1 MSRLSAFFR
10 PRTIA
15 FVGAT
20 EDEAKLGGRRYRSL
34 VVGGFAGSIF
44 AVHPR
49 APSVRGRPA
58 FPTLRAIPEPVDL
71 AVVVVPRDAVRPVIE
86 DCAARNVPAVMV
98 ITAGFGEV
106 DAEGRRLEDE
116 LAALVRSGGGRLLGP
131 NCAGLYSGSA
141 GINLGGA
148 EVPPGPIALVSQ
160 SGNLLLDFNLRAA
173 AAGLGFTRQAT
184 IGNAADLD
192 AVDLIADCL
201 DDPDT
206 QVVLAYLEGMGEGR
220 GRALVDTVRRHPARK
235 PVVVLKPGRSEAGRR
250 AALTH
255 TGTLAGEDRVA
266 SAALRGAGILRA
278 DGIAEAWAITEA
290 LCRCPALA
298 GDGVALV
305 SDGGG
310 HATLLA
316 DCLGLAG
323 FALPAFPDA
332 TRDALARLLP
342 PRAAIA
348 NPLDFAGVV
357 ESDPTVLPEGLAV
370 CLSASNADAVV
381 VAGHFGGY
389 HRIGGAGLAPRE
401 IAAAEAVA
409 SVASGCGK
417 PVVFQSIHADVPTA
431 SHTVLREAGIPVV
444 RAPDDAV
451 RMLSGLRAAA
461 RRPKPSASGR
471 DASGFAP
478 SAAFQ
483 RHAEGLLRSHGPSGA
498 LAEPETRS
506 LLEAAGFEVPE
517 WRMAASADE
526 AVNAATDWPRAAMK
540 LITPGAV
547 HRSERGYVL
556 LDLAGAPAIRK
567 GAETLL
573 TRCPAGERTAAR
585 LLVTP
590 MLEPGL
596 EIICGAIRDPQFGP
610 TVMAGLGG
618 TSVELLDEVVFHLA
632 PLDREEA
639 RSLLSGL
646 SAPRA
651 TTGLRRPPPRP
662 EECGELVD
670 CLVRLG
676 VLLAALP
683 ELEEIELNPIIVT
696 PARAHIA
703 DARAVVR
710 RCSPHDPP

>member
-1 MSRLSAFFR
+1 MTRLSAFFR

-34 VVGGFAGSIF
+34 VAGGFAGNIF

-58 FPTLRAIPEPVDL
+58 FPTLRAIPGPVDL

-116 LAALVRSGGGRLLGP
+116 LAALVRRGGGRLLGP

-255 TGTLAGEDRVA
+255 TGTLAGEDRIA

-278 DGIAEAWAITEA
+278 DGIAGAWAIAEA
-290 LCRCPALA
+290 LCRCPPLA

-310 HATLLA
+310 HATVLA

-323 FALPAFPDA
+323 FTLPAFPGA
-332 TRDALARLLP
+332 TRNALARLLP

-357 ESDPTVLPEGLAV
+357 ESDPSVLPEALVV
-370 CLSASNADAVV
+370 CLSASNTDAVV

-409 SVASGCGK
+409 SVAAGHGK

-431 SHTVLREAGIPVV
+431 SHAVLRNAGIPVV
-444 RAPDDAV
+444 RTPDGAV
-451 RMLSGLRAAA
+451 QMLSGLRGAA
-461 RRPKPSASGR
+461 RRPKPSATGR
-471 DASGFAP
+471 DAPGFAP

-483 RHAEGLLRSHGPSGA
+483 RHAEGLLRSRGPGGA

-506 LLEAAGFEVPE
+506 LLRIAGFEVPE
-517 WRMAASADE
+517 WRVATNADE
-526 AVNAATDWPRAAMK
+526 AANAAADWPRAAMK

-573 TRCPAGERTAAR
+573 ARCPASERPAAR

-596 EIICGAIRDPQFGP
+596 EIICGAIRDSQFGP

-632 PLDREEA
+632 PLDRAEA

-646 SAPRA
+646 PAPR
-651 TTGLRRPPPRP
+651 TTGLRRPMPRP
-662 EECGELVD
+662 QECEELVD
-670 CLVRLG
+670 CLIRLG
-676 VLLAALP
+676 DLLAALP
-683 ELEEIELNPIIVT
+683 ALEEMEFNPVIVS
-696 PARAHIA
+696 PNRARIA

-710 RCSPHDPP
+710 RRSPHDPP

>member
-1 MSRLSAFFR
+1 M
-10 PRTIA
+10 
-15 FVGAT
+15 
-20 EDEAKLGGRRYRSL
+20 
-34 VVGGFAGSIF
+34 
-44 AVHPR
+44 HPR

-58 FPTLRAIPEPVDL
+58 FPTLRAIPGPVDL

-116 LAALVRSGGGRLLGP
+116 LAALVRRGGGRLLGP
-131 NCAGLYSGSA
+131 NCAGLYSDPA

-255 TGTLAGEDRVA
+255 TGTLAGEDRIA

-278 DGIAEAWAITEA
+278 DGIAEAWAIAEA
-290 LCRCPALA
+290 LCRCPPLA

-310 HATLLA
+310 HATVLA

-323 FALPAFPDA
+323 FTLPAFPGA
-332 TRDALARLLP
+332 TRNALARLLP

-357 ESDPTVLPEGLAV
+357 ESDPSVLPEALAV
-370 CLSASNADAVV
+370 CLSASNTDAVV

-409 SVASGCGK
+409 SVASGHGK
-417 PVVFQSIHADVPTA
+417 PVVFQSIHADVPTG
-431 SHTVLREAGIPVV
+431 SHTVLRDAGVPVV
-444 RAPDDAV
+444 RTPDDAV
-451 RMLSGLRAAA
+451 QMLSGLRDAA

-471 DASGFAP
+471 DAPGFAP
-478 SAAFQ
+478 SAGFH
-483 RHAEGLLRSHGPSGA
+483 RHAAGLLHSHGPGGA

-506 LLEAAGFEVPE
+506 LLEIAGFEVPE
-517 WRMAASADE
+517 WRMATNADE
-526 AVNAATDWPRAAMK
+526 AASAADDWSRAAMK

-573 TRCPAGERTAAR
+573 ARCPAGERPDAR

-596 EIICGAIRDPQFGP
+596 EIICGAIRDSQFGP

-632 PLDREEA
+632 PLGREEA

-646 SAPRA
+646 PAPRA
-651 TTGLRRPPPRP
+651 TGLRRPMPRP
-662 EECGELVD
+662 QECEELVD

-676 VLLAALP
+676 ALLAALP
-683 ELEEIELNPIIVT
+683 ELEEIELNPVIVT
-696 PARAHIA
+696 PARARIA
-703 DARAVVR
+703 DTRAVVR
-710 RCSPHDPP
+710 RRSPHDPP

>member
-1 MSRLSAFFR
+1 MTRLSAFFR
-10 PRTIA
+10 PRAIA

-34 VVGGFAGSIF
+34 VAGGFAGSIF

-58 FPTLRAIPEPVDL
+58 FPTLRAIPGPVDL

-106 DAEGRRLEDE
+106 DAEGRRLEGE
-116 LAALVRSGGGRLLGP
+116 LAALVRRGGGRLLGP

-148 EVPPGPIALVSQ
+148 EVPHGPIALVSQ

-173 AAGLGFTRQAT
+173 AAGLGFARQAT

-201 DDPDT
+201 DDSDT
-206 QVVLAYLEGMGEGR
+206 KVVLAYLEGIGEGR

-255 TGTLAGEDRVA
+255 TGALAGEDRIA

-278 DGIAEAWAITEA
+278 DGIAAAWAIAEA
-290 LCRCPALA
+290 LCRCPAPA

-310 HATLLA
+310 HATVLA

-323 FALPAFPDA
+323 FTLPAFPGA

-342 PRAAIA
+342 PRAAIS

-357 ESDPTVLPEGLAV
+357 ESDPSVLPEALAV

-409 SVASGCGK
+409 SVASGHGK
-417 PVVFQSIHADVPTA
+417 PVVFQSIHADVPTG

-451 RMLSGLRAAA
+451 EMLSGLRDAA
-461 RRPKPSASGR
+461 RRPKTSGG
-471 DASGFAP
+471 DAPGFAS

-483 RHAEGLLRSHGPSGA
+483 RHAEGLLRSHGPRGA
-498 LAEPETRS
+498 VAEPEARS

-517 WRMAASADE
+517 WRVAANADE
-526 AVNAATDWPRAAMK
+526 AADAATDWPRAALK
-540 LITPGAV
+540 LITLGAV

-573 TRCPAGERTAAR
+573 ARCPASERPAAR

-590 MLEPGL
+590 MIEPGL
-596 EIICGAIRDPQFGP
+596 EIICGAIRDSQFGP

-639 RSLLSGL
+639 RSLLSAL
-646 SAPRA
+646 PASRA
-651 TTGLRRPPPRP
+651 TGLPRP
-662 EECGELVD
+662 MPRPQECEELVD
-670 CLVRLG
+670 YLVRLG
-676 VLLAALP
+676 ALLATLP
-683 ELEEIELNPIIVT
+683 ELEELELNPVIVT
-696 PARAHIA
+696 PARARIA

-710 RCSPHDPP
+710 RCSPRDPP

>member
-1 MSRLSAFFR
+1 MTRLSAFFR

-34 VVGGFAGSIF
+34 VAGGFAGNIF

-58 FPTLRAIPEPVDL
+58 FPSLRAIPGPVDL

-116 LAALVRSGGGRLLGP
+116 LAALVRRGGGRLLGP
-131 NCAGLYSGSA
+131 NCAGLYSGSS

-160 SGNLLLDFNLRAA
+160 SGNLLLDFNLRAE

-201 DDPDT
+201 DDSDT
-206 QVVLAYLEGMGEGR
+206 RVVLAYLEGMGEGR

-255 TGTLAGEDRVA
+255 TGTLAGEDRIA

-278 DGIAEAWAITEA
+278 DGIAEAWAMAEA
-290 LCRCPALA
+290 LCRCPALT

-310 HATLLA
+310 HATVLA

-323 FALPAFPDA
+323 FTLPAFPGA

-342 PRAAIA
+342 SRAAIA

-357 ESDPTVLPEGLAV
+357 ESDPSVLPAALAV
-370 CLSASNADAVV
+370 CLSASNVDAVV

-409 SVASGCGK
+409 SVASGHGK

-451 RMLSGLRAAA
+451 QMLSGLRDAA

-498 LAEPETRS
+498 LAEPEARS
-506 LLEAAGFEVPE
+506 LLQAAGFEVPE
-517 WRMAASADE
+517 WRVAANPDE
-526 AVNAATDWPRAAMK
+526 AADAATDWPRAALK
-540 LITPGAV
+540 LITLGAV

-556 LDLAGAPAIRK
+556 LDLAGAPAIRE

-573 TRCPAGERTAAR
+573 ARCPASERPAAR

-596 EIICGAIRDPQFGP
+596 EIICGAIRDSQFGP

-618 TSVELLDEVVFHLA
+618 TSVELLDDVVFHLA

-639 RSLLSGL
+639 RSLLSWL
-646 SAPRA
+646 PASRV
-651 TTGLRRPPPRP
+651 TGLPRP
-662 EECGELVD
+662 MPRPQECEELVD
-670 CLVRLG
+670 YLVRLG
-676 VLLAALP
+676 ALLATLP
-683 ELEEIELNPIIVT
+683 ELEELELNPVIVT
-696 PARAHIA
+696 PARARIA

-710 RCSPHDPP
+710 RCSPNDPP

>member
-1 MSRLSAFFR
+1 MTRLSAFFR

-34 VVGGFAGSIF
+34 VAGGFAGDIF

-49 APSVRGRPA
+49 AHSVRGRPA
-58 FPTLRAIPEPVDL
+58 FPTLRAIPGPVDL

-116 LAALVRSGGGRLLGP
+116 LAALVRRGGGRLLGP
-131 NCAGLYSGSA
+131 NCAGLYSGAA

-160 SGNLLLDFNLRAA
+160 SGNLLLDFNLRAR
-173 AAGLGFTRQAT
+173 AAGLGFTRQAA

-206 QVVLAYLEGMGEGR
+206 QVILAYLEGMGEGR

-255 TGTLAGEDRVA
+255 TGTLAGENRIA
-266 SAALRGAGILRA
+266 AAALRGAGILRA
-278 DGIAEAWAITEA
+278 DGIAEAWAIAEA
-290 LCRCPALA
+290 FCRCPALA
-298 GDGVALV
+298 GERVALV

-310 HATLLA
+310 HATVLA

-323 FALPAFPDA
+323 FTLPAFPEA
-332 TRDALARLLP
+332 TQSALARLLP

-357 ESDPTVLPEGLAV
+357 ESDPSVLPEALAV
-370 CLSASNADAVV
+370 CLAAANADAVV

-389 HRIGGAGLAPRE
+389 HRIGGAGLATHE

-409 SVASGCGK
+409 SIASGHGK
-417 PVVFQSIHADVPTA
+417 PVVFQSIHADVPTG

-451 RMLSGLRAAA
+451 QMLSGLRDAA

-471 DASGFAP
+471 DAPGLAP
-478 SAAFQ
+478 SPSLQ
-483 RHAEGLLRSHGPSGA
+483 RHAEGLLRAHGPSGA

-506 LLEAAGFEVPE
+506 LLRIAGFEVPE
-517 WRMAASADE
+517 WRVAASADE
-526 AVNAATDWPRAAMK
+526 AANAGTEWPRAAMK
-540 LITPGAV
+540 LITPRAV

-573 TRCPAGERTAAR
+573 ARCPAGERPAAR

-596 EIICGAIRDPQFGP
+596 EIICGAIRDSQFGP

-618 TSVELLDEVVFHLA
+618 TSVESLDEVVFHLA
-632 PLDREEA
+632 PLNREEVRA
-639 RSLLSGL
+639 LLSGL
-646 SAPRA
+646 PAPRA
-651 TTGLRRPPPRP
+651 TGLRRPVPRP
-662 EECGELVD
+662 QECEELVD

-676 VLLAALP
+676 ALLAALP
-683 ELEEIELNPIIVT
+683 ELEEIELNPVIMT
-696 PARAHIA
+696 PARARIA

-710 RCSPHDPP
+710 RRSPHDPP

>member
-1 MSRLSAFFR
+1 MTRLSAFFR

-34 VVGGFAGSIF
+34 VAGGFAGNIF

-58 FPTLRAIPEPVDL
+58 FPSLRAIPGPVDL

-116 LAALVRSGGGRLLGP
+116 LAALVRRGGGRLLGP

-160 SGNLLLDFNLRAA
+160 SGNLLLDFNLRAG

-201 DDPDT
+201 DDSDT
-206 QVVLAYLEGMGEGR
+206 EVVLAYLEGMGEGR

-255 TGTLAGEDRVA
+255 TGTLAGEDRIA

-278 DGIAEAWAITEA
+278 DGIAEAWAIAEA
-290 LCRCPALA
+290 LCRCPTLA

-310 HATLLA
+310 HATVLA

-323 FALPAFPDA
+323 FALPAFPGA
-332 TRDALARLLP
+332 TRNALARLLP

-357 ESDPTVLPEGLAV
+357 ESDPSVLPKALAV
-370 CLSASNADAVV
+370 CLSASSADAVV

-401 IAAAEAVA
+401 IAAAEAIA
-409 SVASGCGK
+409 SIVSGHGK
-417 PVVFQSIHADVPTA
+417 PVVFQSIHADVPTG
-431 SHTVLREAGIPVV
+431 SHTVLRDAGIPVV

-451 RMLSGLRAAA
+451 QMLSGLRDAA
-461 RRPKPSASGR
+461 RRSKPSGR
-471 DASGFAP
+471 DAPGFAP

-506 LLEAAGFEVPE
+506 LLQAAGFEVPE
-517 WRMAASADE
+517 WQVATNADE
-526 AVNAATDWPRAAMK
+526 ATNAATDWPRTAMK

-547 HRSERGYVL
+547 HRSERGHVL

-573 TRCPAGERTAAR
+573 ARCPAGERPAAR

-596 EIICGAIRDPQFGP
+596 EIICGAIRDSQFGP

-618 TSVELLDEVVFHLA
+618 TSVESLDEVVFHLA
-632 PLDREEA
+632 PLDRKEA

-646 SAPRA
+646 PAPRA
-651 TTGLRRPPPRP
+651 TGLRRPMPRP
-662 EECGELVD
+662 QECEELVEY
-670 CLVRLG
+670 LIRLG
-676 VLLAALP
+676 ALLAALP
-683 ELEEIELNPIIVT
+683 ELEEIELNPVIVT
-696 PARAHIA
+696 PARARIA

>member
-1 MSRLSAFFR
+1 M
-10 PRTIA
+10 P
-15 FVGAT
+15 
-20 EDEAKLGGRRYRSL
+20 
-34 VVGGFAGSIF
+34 SI
-44 AVHPR
+44 
-49 APSVRGRPA
+49 S
-58 FPTLRAIPEPVDL
+58 
-71 AVVVVPRDAVRPVIE
+71 
-86 DCAARNVPAVMV
+86 
-98 ITAGFGEV
+98 
-106 DAEGRRLEDE
+106 
-116 LAALVRSGGGRLLGP
+116 S
-131 NCAGLYSGSA
+131 
-141 GINLGGA
+141 
-148 EVPPGPIALVSQ
+148 PIAW
-160 SGNLLLDFNLRAA
+160 
-173 AAGLGFTRQAT
+173 T
-184 IGNAADLD
+184 IP
-192 AVDLIADCL
+192 IRK
-201 DDPDT
+201 
-206 QVVLAYLEGMGEGR
+206 VVLAYLEGMGEGR

-255 TGTLAGEDRVA
+255 TGTLAGEDRIA

-278 DGIAEAWAITEA
+278 DGIAEAWAIAEA

-310 HATLLA
+310 HATVLA

-323 FALPAFPDA
+323 FTLPAFPGA
-332 TRDALARLLP
+332 TRNTLARLLP

-357 ESDPTVLPEGLAV
+357 ESDPSVLPKALAV

-409 SVASGCGK
+409 SVASGHGK

-444 RAPDDAV
+444 RTPDDAV
-451 RMLSGLRAAA
+451 QMLSGLRDAA

-471 DASGFAP
+471 DAPGFAP
-478 SAAFQ
+478 AAGFQ

-506 LLEAAGFEVPE
+506 LLEIAGFEVPE
-517 WRMAASADE
+517 WRVATNADE
-526 AVNAATDWPRAAMK
+526 AANAAADWPRAAMK

-556 LDLAGAPAIRK
+556 LDLAGVTAIRK

-573 TRCPAGERTAAR
+573 ARCPAGERPAAR

-596 EIICGAIRDPQFGP
+596 EIICGAIRDSQFGP

-632 PLDREEA
+632 PLGREEA

-646 SAPRA
+646 PAPR
-651 TTGLRRPPPRP
+651 TTGLRRPMPRP
-662 EECGELVD
+662 QECEELVD
-670 CLVRLG
+670 CLIRLG
-676 VLLAALP
+676 DLLAALP
-683 ELEEIELNPIIVT
+683 ALEEMELNPVIVS
-696 PARAHIA
+696 PNRARIA
-703 DARAVVR
+703 DTRAVVR
-710 RCSPHDPP
+710 RRSPHDPP

>member
-1 MSRLSAFFR
+1 MARLSAFFQ

-34 VVGGFAGSIF
+34 VAGGFAGNIF

-58 FPTLRAIPEPVDL
+58 FPTLRAIPGPVDL

-116 LAALVRSGGGRLLGP
+116 LAALVRRGGGRLLGP
-131 NCAGLYSGSA
+131 NCAGLYSGPA

-255 TGTLAGEDRVA
+255 TGTLAGEDRIA

-278 DGIAEAWAITEA
+278 DGIAEAWAIAEA
-290 LCRCPALA
+290 LCRCPPLA

-310 HATLLA
+310 HATVLA

-323 FALPAFPDA
+323 FTLPAFPGA
-332 TRDALARLLP
+332 ARNALARLLP

-357 ESDPTVLPEGLAV
+357 ESDPSVLPKALAV
-370 CLSASNADAVV
+370 CLSASNTDAVV

-409 SVASGCGK
+409 SVASGHDK
-417 PVVFQSIHADVPTA
+417 PVVFQSIHADVPTG
-431 SHTVLREAGIPVV
+431 SHTILRDAGVPVV
-444 RAPDDAV
+444 RTPDDAV
-451 RMLSGLRAAA
+451 RMLSGLRDAA

-471 DASGFAP
+471 DAPGFAP

-483 RHAEGLLRSHGPSGA
+483 RHAEGLLRSHGPGGA

-506 LLEAAGFEVPE
+506 LLEIAGFEVPE
-517 WRMAASADE
+517 WRVATNADE
-526 AVNAATDWPRAAMK
+526 AANAAADWPRAAMK

-556 LDLAGAPAIRK
+556 LDLAGAPAIRN

-573 TRCPAGERTAAR
+573 ARCPAGERPAAR

-596 EIICGAIRDPQFGP
+596 EIICGAVRDSQFGP

-632 PLDREEA
+632 PLGREEA

-646 SAPRA
+646 PAPRA
-651 TTGLRRPPPRP
+651 TGLRRPMPRP
-662 EECGELVD
+662 QECEALVD
-670 CLVRLG
+670 CLTRLG
-676 VLLAALP
+676 ALLAALP
-683 ELEEIELNPIIVT
+683 ELEEIEINPVIVT
-696 PARAHIA
+696 PARARIA

-710 RCSPHDPP
+710 RRSPHDPP

>member
-1 MSRLSAFFR
+1 M
-10 PRTIA
+10 
-15 FVGAT
+15 
-20 EDEAKLGGRRYRSL
+20 
-34 VVGGFAGSIF
+34 
-44 AVHPR
+44 
-49 APSVRGRPA
+49 
-58 FPTLRAIPEPVDL
+58 
-71 AVVVVPRDAVRPVIE
+71 PRDAVRPVIE

-116 LAALVRSGGGRLLGP
+116 LAALVRRGGGRLLGP
-131 NCAGLYSGSA
+131 NCAGLYSGAA

-255 TGTLAGEDRVA
+255 TGTLAGEDRIA

-278 DGIAEAWAITEA
+278 DGIAEAWAIAEA

-310 HATLLA
+310 HATVLA

-323 FALPAFPDA
+323 FALPAFPGA

-357 ESDPTVLPEGLAV
+357 ESDPSVLPEALAV
-370 CLSASNADAVV
+370 CLSAANADAVV

-389 HRIGGAGLAPRE
+389 HRIGGAGLATRE

-409 SVASGCGK
+409 SVASGRGK
-417 PVVFQSIHADVPTA
+417 PVVFQSIHADVPTV

-451 RMLSGLRAAA
+451 QMLSGLREAA
-461 RRPKPSASGR
+461 RRPKPPGR
-471 DASGFAP
+471 EAPGFVP
-478 SAAFQ
+478 FAAFQ
-483 RHAEGLLRSHGPSGA
+483 RRAEGLLRSHGPNGA
-498 LAEPETRS
+498 LAEPETRA
-506 LLEAAGFEVPE
+506 LLEIAGFEVPE
-517 WRMAASADE
+517 WRVATNADE
-526 AVNAATDWPRAAMK
+526 AANAATEWPRAAMK

-573 TRCPAGERTAAR
+573 ARCPAGERPAAR

-596 EIICGAIRDPQFGP
+596 EIICGAIRDSQFGP

-632 PLDREEA
+632 PLGREEA

-646 SAPRA
+646 PAPRA
-651 TTGLRRPPPRP
+651 TGLRRPMPRP
-662 EECGELVD
+662 EECEELVD

-676 VLLAALP
+676 DLLAALP
-683 ELEEIELNPIIVT
+683 ELEEMELNPVIVT
-696 PARAHIA
+696 PARARIA

-710 RCSPHDPP
+710 PLSALRTTRPGRTQMAGECEGQVRSVIRRNRNVGLRFANPTYLALIPAR

>member
-1 MSRLSAFFR
+1 MSGLSAFFR

-20 EDEAKLGGRRYRSL
+20 EDEAKLGGRRFRSL
-34 VVGGFAGSIF
+34 VAGGFAGDIF

-49 APSVRGRPA
+49 APSVLGRPA
-58 FPTLRAIPEPVDL
+58 FPSVRAIPGPVDL
-71 AVVVVPRDAVRPVIE
+71 AVVVVPRDAVRSVVE

-106 DAEGRRLEDE
+106 DAEGRRLEGG
-116 LAALVRSGGGRLLGP
+116 LAALARRGGGRLLGP
-131 NCAGLYSGSA
+131 NCAGLYSGRA

-148 EVPPGPIALVSQ
+148 EVPRGPIALVSQ
-160 SGNLLLDFNLRAA
+160 SGNLLLDFNLRAR
-173 AAGLGFTRQAT
+173 AAGLGFSRQAT

-192 AVDLIADCL
+192 AVDLVADCL

-206 QVVLAYLEGMGEGR
+206 QVVLAYLEGVGEGR

-235 PVVVLKPGRSEAGRR
+235 PVVILKSGRSEPGRR

-255 TGTLAGEDRVA
+255 TGSLAGEDRIA
-266 SAALRGAGILRA
+266 SAAFRGAGILRA
-278 DGIAEAWAITEA
+278 DGIAEAWAVAEA

-310 HATLLA
+310 HATVLA

-332 TRDALARLLP
+332 TRNALARLLP

-357 ESDPTVLPEGLAV
+357 ESNPSVLPEALAV

-389 HRIGGAGLAPRE
+389 HRIGGAGLAPHE

-409 SVASGCGK
+409 SVVSGPGK

-431 SHTVLREAGIPVV
+431 SHTVLRDAGVPVV
-444 RAPDDAV
+444 RTPDDAV
-451 RMLSGLRAAA
+451 HMLSGLRDAA
-461 RRPKPSASGR
+461 RRPKPPATGR
-471 DASGFAP
+471 DAPGSVP
-478 SAAFQ
+478 SAVFQ
-483 RHAEGLLRSHGPSGA
+483 RHAEGLLRTPGPGGA
-498 LAEPETRS
+498 LAEPEARS

-517 WRMAASADE
+517 WRVATNPDE
-526 AVNAATDWPRAAMK
+526 AADAAADWPRVAMK

-547 HRSERGYVL
+547 HRSERGHVL
-556 LDLAGAPAIRK
+556 LDLGGAPAIRK

-573 TRCPAGERTAAR
+573 ARCPADERPAAR
-585 LLVTP
+585 LLVTA

-596 EIICGAIRDPQFGP
+596 EIICGAIRDSQFGP

-632 PLDREEA
+632 PLGHEGA

-646 SAPRA
+646 PAPRA
-651 TTGLRRPPPRP
+651 AGLRRPMPRP
-662 EECGELVD
+662 EECEALVD

-676 VLLAALP
+676 DLLAALP
-683 ELEEIELNPIIVT
+683 EVEEIELNPVIVT
-696 PARAHIA
+696 PARARIA

-710 RCSPHDPP
+710 RSSPHDPP

>member
-1 MSRLSAFFR
+1 MMGLSAFFR

-34 VVGGFAGSIF
+34 VAGDFAGNIF

-49 APSVRGRPA
+49 APSVRGRRA
-58 FPTLRAIPEPVDL
+58 FPSLRAIPGPVDL

-106 DAEGRRLEDE
+106 DAEGCRLEDE
-116 LAALVRSGGGRLLGP
+116 LAALVRRGGGRLLGP

-141 GINLGGA
+141 GVNLGGA

-192 AVDLIADCL
+192 AVDLVADCL

-266 SAALRGAGILRA
+266 AAAFRAAGILRA
-278 DGIAEAWAITEA
+278 DGIAEAWAIAEA
-290 LCRCPALA
+290 LCRCPPLA

-310 HATLLA
+310 HATVLA

-323 FALPAFPDA
+323 FALPPLPVA
-332 TRDALARLLP
+332 TRSVLARLLP

-357 ESDPTVLPEGLAV
+357 ESDPSVLPKVLAV
-370 CLSASNADAVV
+370 CLSAPNTDAVV

-409 SVASGCGK
+409 SVASGHGK
-417 PVVFQSIHADVPTA
+417 PVVFQSIHADVPTG
-431 SHTVLREAGIPVV
+431 SHTVLRDAGVPVV

-451 RMLSGLRAAA
+451 QMLSALRDAA

-471 DASGFAP
+471 DAPGFAP

-483 RHAEGLLRSHGPSGA
+483 RHAEGLLRSHGPNGA

-517 WRMAASADE
+517 WRVAADADE
-526 AVNAATDWPRAAMK
+526 AANAATDWPRAAMK

-556 LDLAGAPAIRK
+556 LDLAGASAIRK

-573 TRCPAGERTAAR
+573 ARCPASERPGAR

-596 EIICGAIRDPQFGP
+596 EIICGAFRDSQFGP

-646 SAPRA
+646 PAPRA
-651 TTGLRRPPPRP
+651 TGLRRPIPRP
-662 EECGELVD
+662 QDYEELVD
-670 CLVRLG
+670 YLIRLG
-676 VLLAALP
+676 LLLAALP
-683 ELEEIELNPIIVT
+683 ELEEIELNPVIVT
-696 PARAHIA
+696 PARARIA
-703 DARAVVR
+703 DTRAVVR

>member
-1 MSRLSAFFR
+1 MMGLSAFFR

-34 VVGGFAGSIF
+34 VAGGFSGNIF

-49 APSVRGRPA
+49 ARSVRGRAA
-58 FPTLRAIPEPVDL
+58 FPSLRAIPGPIDL

-116 LAALVRSGGGRLLGP
+116 LAALVRRGGGRLLGP
-131 NCAGLYSGSA
+131 NCAGLYSGPA

-160 SGNLLLDFNLRAA
+160 SGNLLLDFNLRAK

-255 TGTLAGEDRVA
+255 TGTLAGEDRIA

-278 DGIAEAWAITEA
+278 DGIAEAWAIAEA
-290 LCRCPALA
+290 LCRCPPLA

-310 HATLLA
+310 HATVLA

-323 FALPAFPDA
+323 FVLPAFPGA
-332 TRDALARLLP
+332 TRNALARLLP

-357 ESDPTVLPEGLAV
+357 ESDPSVLPEALAV
-370 CLSASNADAVV
+370 CLSAVNADAVV

-389 HRIGGAGLAPRE
+389 HRIGGASLAPRE

-409 SVASGCGK
+409 SVASGHDK
-417 PVVFQSIHADVPTA
+417 PVVFQSIHADVPTG
-431 SHTVLREAGIPVV
+431 SHTVLRDAGIPVV
-444 RAPDDAV
+444 RTPDNAV
-451 RMLSGLRAAA
+451 HMLSGLRDAA
-461 RRPKPSASGR
+461 RRPKPSSR
-471 DASGFAP
+471 DTPGFAP

-483 RHAEGLLRSHGPSGA
+483 RRTEGLLRSHAPSGA

-506 LLEAAGFEVPE
+506 LLDAAGLEVPE
-517 WRMAASADE
+517 WRVATNADEAASA
-526 AVNAATDWPRAAMK
+526 ASGWPRAALK

-567 GAETLL
+567 GAETLIA
-573 TRCPAGERTAAR
+573 RCPAGERPAAR

-596 EIICGAIRDPQFGP
+596 EIICGAIRDAQFGP
-610 TVMAGLGG
+610 TVMAGIGG
-618 TSVELLDEVVFHLA
+618 MSVELLDEVVFHLA

-639 RSLLSGL
+639 RALLSGL
-646 SAPRA
+646 PAPRA
-651 TTGLRRPPPRP
+651 TGLRRPMPRP
-662 EECGELVD
+662 LECRELVD

-676 VLLAALP
+676 DLLTALP
-683 ELEEIELNPIIVT
+683 ELEEIELNPVIVT
-696 PARAHIA
+696 PARARIA
-703 DARAVVR
+703 DTRAVVR
-710 RCSPHDPP
+710 RRSPHDPP